1 MDRSSVIGVR
11 VNEREKAALAREA
24 EAEDRPIS
32 SMIRI
37 LMLEALLTRKSLRG
51 RRDGG
56 SMQKTG
62 RKMG

>member
-51 RRDGG
+51 RRVDATVPQ
-56 SMQKTG
+56 SD
-62 RKMG
+62 RKPR